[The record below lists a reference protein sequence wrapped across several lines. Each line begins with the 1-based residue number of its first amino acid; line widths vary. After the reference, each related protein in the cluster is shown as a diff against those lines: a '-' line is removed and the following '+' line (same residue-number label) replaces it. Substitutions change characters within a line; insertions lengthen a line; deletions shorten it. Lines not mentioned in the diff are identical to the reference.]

1 MAEGEAPQAYRWIFH
16 RGRDLDKAQKIGLRS
31 KVLNPEVAKGVG
43 DVEAKIAQWKAD
55 ISRLTSIDPAAV
67 ADGDRVQ
74 PLWSL
79 LPEGVQDNLMSRG
92 FNSSDW
98 SNYDS

>member
-1 MAEGEAPQAYRWIFH
+1 MGEGEAFQAYRWIFH
-16 RGRDLDKAQKIGLRS
+16 RGRDLGEKQKIELRS
-31 KVLNPEVAKGVG
+31 KVLNPEVAKWVG
-43 DVEAKIAQWKAD
+43 DVEAKMAQWKAD

-79 LPEGVQDNLMSRG
+79 LPEAVQDNLMSRG
-92 FNSSDW
+92 FNHSDL
-98 SNYDS
+98 SN